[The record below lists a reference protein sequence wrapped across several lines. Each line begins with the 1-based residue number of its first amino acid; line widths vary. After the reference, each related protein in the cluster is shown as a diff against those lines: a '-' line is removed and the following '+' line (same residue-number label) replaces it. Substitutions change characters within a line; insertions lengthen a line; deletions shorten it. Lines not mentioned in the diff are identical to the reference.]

1 MVIYV
6 IVAFLCTD
14 FWMLSS
20 SPSLSP
26 FCSLFL
32 LSYGLCLLSLSTFL
46 SYYITFLSLRL
57 EPFGL
62 SHPSITTPHLNLFY
76 TRSYEHKSSTTS
88 HEEIFMCITPHHIL
102 CSTKS
107 ILYVICFSIWI
118 LKLCWCSSLLI
129 DLLFFLI
136 LNLLAALRLP
146 FFISMN
152 CNINHIIWILLCWH
166 LKNA

>member
-1 MVIYV
+1 MIYV

-26 FCSLFL
+26 NSSPFCSLFL
-32 LSYGLCLLSLSTFL
+32 LRLLSLSTFL
-46 SYYITFLSLRL
+46 SYYIPFLSLRL

-107 ILYVICFSIWI
+107 ILYVICFSVWI
-118 LKLCWCSSLLI
+118 LKLC
-129 DLLFFLI
+129 
-136 LNLLAALRLP
+136 
-146 FFISMN
+146 
-152 CNINHIIWILLCWH
+152 
-166 LKNA
+166 